1 MLCAECFLLSPVL
14 LGLVHSWP
22 LAGSISD
29 IAAFQ
34 IPSSQRNQVQGLDDS
49 QGMTA
54 IKTVASC
61 VLQCWMEIRCSGR
74 YQSAVTDCLHL
85 VSAVIAGDPA
95 ALQAVRWNYGAA
107 SLNTKVIV
115 QIWEIPDIS
124 PGERNG
130 TSGYWCS
137 SWDLNTLT
145 FTLKTTFLRLFSSLR
160 HWELFVKRFLLPLEL
175 FLPFLPPV
183 EVQFP
188 PMKQCSNTSVG
199 EEGIYA
205 FLDAPGMPYT
215 HGICQSHCCCLWCSW
230 ELSWPCLQVDRADT
244 TVRI

>member
-14 LGLVHSWP
+14 LGLVHSWL
-22 LAGSISD
+22 LASSISD

-34 IPSSQRNQVQGLDDS
+34 ILSSQRNQVRGLEDS

-54 IKTVASC
+54 IKAVASRA
-61 VLQCWMEIRCSGR
+61 QKCWMEIRCSGR
-74 YQSAVTDCLHL
+74 YQSAVTDSLHL
-85 VSAVIAGDPA
+85 VGAVIAA
-95 ALQAVRWNYGAA
+95 ALQAVRWNSGAA

-145 FTLKTTFLRLFSSLR
+145 FTLKATFLPDIFS
-160 HWELFVKRFLLPLEL
+160 V
-175 FLPFLPPV
+175 
-183 EVQFP
+183 
-188 PMKQCSNTSVG
+188 
-199 EEGIYA
+199 A
-205 FLDAPGMPYT
+205 
-215 HGICQSHCCCLWCSW
+215 
-230 ELSWPCLQVDRADT
+230 
-244 TVRI
+244 

>member
-14 LGLVHSWP
+14 LGLVHSWL
-22 LAGSISD
+22 LASSISD

-34 IPSSQRNQVQGLDDS
+34 ILSSQRNQVQGLEDS

-54 IKTVASC
+54 IKAVASRAQ
-61 VLQCWMEIRCSGR
+61 QCWMEIRCSGR
-74 YQSAVTDCLHL
+74 YQSAVTDSLHL
-85 VSAVIAGDPA
+85 VGAVIAA
-95 ALQAVRWNYGAA
+95 ALQAVRWNSGAA

-145 FTLKTTFLRLFSSLR
+145 FTLKATFLPDIFS
-160 HWELFVKRFLLPLEL
+160 V
-175 FLPFLPPV
+175 
-183 EVQFP
+183 
-188 PMKQCSNTSVG
+188 
-199 EEGIYA
+199 A
-205 FLDAPGMPYT
+205 
-215 HGICQSHCCCLWCSW
+215 
-230 ELSWPCLQVDRADT
+230 
-244 TVRI
+244 